1 MNIQQSVINKEINA
15 ILSSGTKPVFYDW
28 EVHIHANNKTIKPM
42 IVLAI
47 DMDRDYIKQLSDVLS
62 VEVSL
67 PQGDVDIDIIPYKSK
82 LEVTLIRK
90 PLKETTTAQTNDYLP
105 PVSFRYKAVLYDGS
119 SNEVKGNLP
128 NVKDKET
135 ANRTSLVDIRLQ
147 LLNPVLEVLRTMTF
161 GGSLRNVSPAIAIR
175 SIFSTR
181 KHLTAGLDNNQNS
194 IKGVNIAYGAN
205 DKVRKHIIIPHL
217 TPLLKIPDLIHREA
231 GGVFASGLGF
241 YLQGNYW
248 YMFAPYDLKAY
259 SRSNKTLT
267 IITVPANRVVKP
279 ERSYR
284 ETPNQVLLLAT
295 GESKHIELSESQ
307 QLNKGNGIIFM
318 DATKAFEEWG
328 VVENNKF
335 IVDKSKNVTQ
345 ATIAKRED
353 GIDFL
358 RQTDTKFTSNPL
370 FEYSKLASRFG
381 DVIQHTWENA
391 NPDLLYPGM
400 PVRNMYISN
409 NQAKELYGVLIGVKV
424 LNTSDTKGMV
434 NRIFTNKCV
443 LTVFV
448 EKDLQT
454 E

>member
-1 MNIQQSVINKEINA
+1 
-15 ILSSGTKPVFYDW
+15 
-28 EVHIHANNKTIKPM
+28 
-42 IVLAI
+42 
-47 DMDRDYIKQLSDVLS
+47 
-62 VEVSL
+62 
-67 PQGDVDIDIIPYKSK
+67 
-82 LEVTLIRK
+82 
-90 PLKETTTAQTNDYLP
+90 
-105 PVSFRYKAVLYDGS
+105 
-119 SNEVKGNLP
+119 
-128 NVKDKET
+128 
-135 ANRTSLVDIRLQ
+135 
-147 LLNPVLEVLRTMTF
+147 
-161 GGSLRNVSPAIAIR
+161 
-175 SIFSTR
+175 
-181 KHLTAGLDNNQNS
+181 
-194 IKGVNIAYGAN
+194 
-205 DKVRKHIIIPHL
+205 
-217 TPLLKIPDLIHREA
+217 
-231 GGVFASGLGF
+231 
-241 YLQGNYW
+241 
-248 YMFAPYDLKAY
+248 
-259 SRSNKTLT
+259 
-267 IITVPANRVVKP
+267 
-279 ERSYR
+279 
-284 ETPNQVLLLAT
+284 TPNQVLLLAT

-328 VVENNKF
+328 VVEDNKF

-353 GIDFL
+353 GNDFL

-424 LNTSDTKGMV
+424 LNSSDTKGMV

-443 LTVFV
+443 LTVFI